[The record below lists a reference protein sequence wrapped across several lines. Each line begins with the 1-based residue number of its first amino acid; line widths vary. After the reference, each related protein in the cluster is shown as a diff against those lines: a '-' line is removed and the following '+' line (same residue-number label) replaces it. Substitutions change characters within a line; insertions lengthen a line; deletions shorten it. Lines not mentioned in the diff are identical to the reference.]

1 MQKGDDHMAE
11 QKTFTMLIRLYA
23 DGQQFSLTE
32 QEREDGS
39 TFEEILGDS
48 MEGVPFREF
57 PVSVTAD
64 LPSPDDVT
72 LAASHADV
80 SAHVAGTA
88 SASAA

>member
-1 MQKGDDHMAE
+1 MAD
-11 QKTFTMLIRLYA
+11 QKTFTVWLRLYA

-48 MEGVPFREF
+48 MEGVPFRAF

-64 LPSPDDVT
+64 LPTGDDVAVT
-72 LAASHADV
+72 AAHADV
-80 SAHVAGTA
+80 SAVST
-88 SASAA
+88 SAA

>member
-1 MQKGDDHMAE
+1 MAD
-11 QKTFTMLIRLYA
+11 QKTFTLSIRLYA

-48 MEGVPFREF
+48 MDGMPYREF
-57 PVSVTAD
+57 PISVTAD

-80 SAHVAGTA
+80 SASVAGTI
-88 SASAA
+88 SATAA